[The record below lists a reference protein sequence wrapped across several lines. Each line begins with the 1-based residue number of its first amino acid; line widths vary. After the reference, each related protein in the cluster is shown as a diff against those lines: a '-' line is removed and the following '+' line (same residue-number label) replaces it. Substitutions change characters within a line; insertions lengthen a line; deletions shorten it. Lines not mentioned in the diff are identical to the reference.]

1 MLAPEVIASGT
12 PIEIAALRARRAV
25 GGETVEGGLV
35 VRSAIEFDPD
45 LVEETTSSYEARVD
59 LADLRKRRA
68 GLDRASFRVTL
79 AIHVDSGEVLIKHD
93 LVRDVELRGDE
104 WVQEG
109 SLRLPSETDGA
120 VVLVELLET
129 GDWGD
134 SFAAFVRR
142 RSPSSSTESTAAA
155 DAPRPGTMLPAAR
168 MVRLVPPD
176 RNVVYGRSRIRAEVD
191 TRVKR
196 LVYMLDGKRVATR
209 RGEPWEVL
217 LDLGSDPRQRMLVA
231 IAYGP
236 NDVEL
241 GRDGLLLN
249 DAARGFG
256 VRIVEPKSGRRAG
269 PVDVEA
275 AVDLPQGAALDRVE
289 FYWMDQLVSTVRR
302 PPFRQRLFIPVSS
315 DAGFIRVAAR
325 LVDGRAAEDVVM
337 MNADRFEEQV
347 TVNLVE
353 LYVVVT
359 DRSRQAGA
367 RPRRVRLHG
376 ARERSAAAGRDLLAR
391 W

>member
-1 MLAPEVIASGT
+1 M
-12 PIEIAALRARRAV
+12 
-25 GGETVEGGLV
+25 
-35 VRSAIEFDPD
+35 
-45 LVEETTSSYEARVD
+45 
-59 LADLRKRRA
+59 
-68 GLDRASFRVTL
+68 
-79 AIHVDSGEVLIKHD
+79 LIKHD
-93 LVRDVELRGDE
+93 LVRDVALGGRDE

-109 SLRLPSETDGA
+109 SLRLPAETDGA

-129 GDWGD
+129 GDWGT
-134 SFAAFVRR
+134 
-142 RSPSSSTESTAAA
+142 RSPRSCAVASAAPESTAAV
-155 DAPRPGTMLPAAR
+155 DAPRTRRARGTMLPAAR
-168 MVRLVPPD
+168 MVHLVPPD

-209 RGEPWEVL
+209 RGEPWDVM
-217 LDLGSDPRQRMLVA
+217 LDLGNDPRQRMLVA

-256 VRIVEPKSGRRAG
+256 VRIVEPRAGRRAG

-302 PPFRQRLFIPVSS
+302 PPFRQRVFIPVSAG
-315 DAGFIRVAAR
+315 AGFIRVAAR
-325 LVDGRAAEDVVM
+325 LTDGRAAEDVVM

-359 DRSRQAGA
+359 DRGGKPVRDLDASDFTVLENGLPQRVETFSRAGELPITVGLALDSSLSMFIEMPALQQAAVELRRRTDRAA
-367 RPRRVRLHG
+367 RPVVPDRVRQLS
-376 ARERSAAAGRDLLAR
+376 RR